1 MYIYI
6 YIYIC
11 YVWIQTYMNTYIH
24 TCIYEHLH
32 KHSHVITY
40 TYIYTC
46 IHIQIQCLHAYIW
59 EHVIYIYILCYSHVL
74 IRYRHIVHIHI
85 YIHVT
90 HWLYVISGC
99 LYYRCLYYRPFTFS
113 VPCLQVRWYIH
124 TSGMY
129 YIRVEST
136 QWDCII
142 YYYILYFT
150 NHSNQANNT
159 TKSCNRQKP
168 VAVNWGN
175 HICIQI

>member
-6 YIYIC
+6 YIYVM
-11 YVWIQTYMNTYIH
+11 YEYRHTWIHTYIH
-24 TCIYEHLH
+24 AYMSTCINTHMS
-32 KHSHVITY
+32 SHTLI
-40 TYIYTC
+40 YI
-46 IHIQIQCLHAYIW
+46 HAYIYRYSACMHIF
-59 EHVIYIYILCYSHVL
+59 ENMLYIYILCYSHVL